1 MKKQAPLSPH
11 RTCLGTG
18 AVLPQAQLLRF
29 VSVAGKLTPDPA
41 RRLPGRGA
49 YCTPTP
55 EAYAAAV
62 AKRGFTRRL
71 MLNQPVPPWGEIQAQ
86 CAVHWA
92 VRQAPKITGKS

>member
-1 MKKQAPLSPH
+1 M
-11 RTCLGTG
+11 
-18 AVLPQAQLLRF
+18 LPQAQLLRF
-29 VSVAGKLTPDPA
+29 VSLAGKLTPDPA

-49 YCTPTP
+49 YCNPTP

-71 MLNQPVPPWGEIQAQ
+71 KLNQLVPAWAEIAAQ

-92 VRQAPKITGKS
+92 TRQAPKITGKS

>member
-1 MKKQAPLSPH
+1 M
-11 RTCLGTG
+11 
-18 AVLPQAQLLRF
+18 LPQAQVLRF
-29 VSVAGKLTPDPA
+29 VSVAGMLTPDPT

-71 MLNQPVPPWGEIQAQ
+71 KLNQPVPTWAEIKAQ
-86 CAVHWA
+86 LAA
-92 VRQAPKITGKS
+92 QLAARQAPKITGKS